1 MVVEMSLMDLTA
13 VELGKKI
20 REKEVT
26 VLEATEDAL
35 SQISLYDN
43 SYHSFISV
51 DSEGALERAKKVQKD
66 IEAKRLAGPLAG
78 VPVAIKDNIF
88 VKGMK
93 NTCASKM
100 LEDFWP
106 TYSASVVV
114 SLEVAGAVII
124 GKTNMDEF
132 SIGSTTET
140 STFFSTK
147 NPLDIERVP
156 GGSSG
161 GSAAAVAGKEC
172 SYALG
177 SDTGGSLR
185 QPSAYCGLT
194 GIKPTFGRVSRYGMV
209 AYASSFD
216 QIGPI
221 GKDVTDC
228 ATILEIL
235 TSYDEKDSL
244 SLKPRDNEFTK
255 ALQDDVKGLRIGV
268 PKLFL
273 YSGLAPEVEKSI
285 YSAIETFRNK
295 GAVIEEFEL
304 SNVEHSALVYHI
316 LSAAEASSNLARFD
330 GVKYGYRPQEFNGY
344 DDLYYKSRSNGFGME
359 VKKKIVLGNFI
370 LSAENFENYYVKALK
385 VRRLLKDSFTKA
397 FEKYDL
403 ILGPTTATTAPKF
416 GEGTAGTM
424 GRYMGDFFTIPANL
438 IGIPAISIPCGLDQ
452 NGLPVGMQ
460 LMGDYFKETT
470 IIQAAYSFEQ
480 TRLLEKRI
488 L

>member
-1 MVVEMSLMDLTA
+1 
-13 VELGKKI
+13 
-20 REKEVT
+20 
-26 VLEATEDAL
+26 
-35 SQISLYDN
+35 
-43 SYHSFISV
+43 
-51 DSEGALERAKKVQKD
+51 
-66 IEAKRLAGPLAG
+66 
-78 VPVAIKDNIF
+78 
-88 VKGMK
+88 
-93 NTCASKM
+93 
-100 LEDFWP
+100 
-106 TYSASVVV
+106 
-114 SLEVAGAVII
+114 
-124 GKTNMDEF
+124 
-132 SIGSTTET
+132 
-140 STFFSTK
+140 
-147 NPLDIERVP
+147 
-156 GGSSG
+156 
-161 GSAAAVAGKEC
+161 
-172 SYALG
+172 
-177 SDTGGSLR
+177 
-185 QPSAYCGLT
+185 
-194 GIKPTFGRVSRYGMV
+194 
-209 AYASSFD
+209 
-216 QIGPI
+216 
-221 GKDVTDC
+221 
-228 ATILEIL
+228 LEIL